1 MNKTHLIDAIA
12 VKAGITKAGAK
23 AALDSF
29 INEVTNALKEGDRV
43 TLGGFGTFAIIK
55 RSPRKGRNP
64 KTQQVMEIPE
74 KKVVKFKAATS
85 FSDELK

>member
-29 INEVTNALKEGDRV
+29 INEVTNALKEGAV
-43 TLGGFGTFAIIK
+43 
-55 RSPRKGRNP
+55 S
-64 KTQQVMEIPE
+64 
-74 KKVVKFKAATS
+74 
-85 FSDELK
+85 